1 MWFFIP
7 EIAEKSARIM
17 AGFDPFVVDQA
28 SDMRTG
34 PMVFGFRISD
44 FD

>member
-7 EIAEKSARIM
+7 EIALKSARIM
-17 AGFDPFVVDQA
+17 AGNDPFVPAPRAALVDQA

-34 PMVFGFRISD
+34 LTGR
-44 FD
+44 